1 MRYLLLLTC
10 AIVIAVPSLPNAQ
23 IGGLIKKKI
32 TEATKKPDDPAP
44 STQKPATPAPTQPTN
59 DPALIPIT
67 DASLT
72 ALERGLQTEITL
84 RAAYKK
90 ELDDQAARVKQ
101 YQQCSAQANTSPEV
115 LAIAQKMATAF
126 EKVKTQEDM
135 MKVTAQ
141 INNERD
147 AVLAKKCG
155 QAPASPQTSEAR
167 LNEILQK
174 AAAAAGP
181 IQ

>member
-1 MRYLLLLTC
+1 MRYVLLFTC
-10 AIVIAVPSLPNAQ
+10 ALVVAVPSLPNAQ

-32 TEATKKPDDPAP
+32 IDSAKKPDDPAP
-44 STQKPATPAPTQPTN
+44 STQKPATPATTQPAN
-59 DPALIPIT
+59 DPNLIPIT

-90 ELDDQAARVKQ
+90 ELEDQAARVKQ
-101 YQQCSAQANTSPEV
+101 YQQCSAQANTSPEA
-115 LAIAQKMATAF
+115 LALAQKMATAF
-126 EKVKTQEDM
+126 EKVKTQEDT

-141 INNERD
+141 INAERD
-147 AVLAKKCG
+147 AMLAKKCG
-155 QAPASPQTSEAR
+155 QAPGNPTANEER
-167 LNEILQK
+167 LNDIMRK